1 MASADEFKALLTDIK
16 GILTTKL
23 DALNASVQQVNA
35 STQQVNASVQT
46 VNGTLATGFGQ
57 LLVQA
62 AYTNQALHHNAQQN
76 DTMICILE
84 HISKN
89 TCAILNEVHAQTG
102 LQRSME
108 KNLATL
114 SDLYGT
120 VHAEATL
127 AREKMQALRAQI
139 EECCPPPKPVP
150 PCSYE
155 RCPAP
160 GELPKPPRAPEHRPI
175 G

>member
-23 DALNASVQQVNA
+23 DALNASIQQVNA
-35 STQQVNASVQT
+35 STQQVNA
-46 VNGTLATGFGQ
+46 TLTTGFGQ

-62 AYTNQALHHNAQQN
+62 SYTNQALFHNVQQN

-84 HISKN
+84 HISRN
-89 TCAILNEVHAQTG
+89 TCAILNEVHTHTG

-108 KNLATL
+108 KNLTSL

-120 VHAEATL
+120 VHPEATL
-127 AREKMQALRAQI
+127 AREKMEKLKAQI
-139 EECCPPPKPVP
+139 EECCPPPKPVL